1 VQTVQERQTLIK
13 TRFISI
19 MILASLL
26 LSACSAPLNVASTAA
41 SALRSAASTLAQ
53 EAEAPKAEQPAPVQ
67 QATPAPVQAPS
78 NAGEILSAYQGVL
91 ENIYTQVNP
100 SVVSIR
106 VLTPV
111 TGAMSSGQGGLP
123 FDMPGLPSLP
133 GFGDGQ
139 QTPGLPSTPQ
149 YGEGAGSGFVWD
161 AEGHIVTNN
170 HVIDGAEKVEVTF
183 YDGTSVEAE
192 VIGRDADADLAVL
205 KVDARTDLLKPIT
218 LSDSTQAR
226 VGQLAIAIGNPF
238 GLENTMTV
246 GIVSALGRTVPAGS
260 GAGGRYSMSDVI
272 QTDAPINPGN
282 SGGVLVDDQGQVLG
296 VTFAIESPVQANS
309 GVGFV
314 IPAAIVERVVPSL
327 IETGGFE
334 HPYLGVSA
342 GTLTSALAE
351 QMDLDPDQRGVLV
364 SEVVDGGPAD
374 QAGLRGSDRQ
384 ATIDGQQL
392 PVGGDVITAIDG
404 QAVKSM
410 DELISYLSNNTKVGQ
425 AITLSIL
432 RDGQPQ
438 ELKATLAAR
447 PSETARVEET
457 QRSTTPSATGAWLG
471 IDAVSLD
478 AALAKATNLDADQQG
493 VLVVDVAQD
502 GPADQAGLRGGS
514 QSVEVNGR
522 QAIIGGDVITAI
534 DGDAIATL
542 EDLVGWLNQAK
553 PGQQVALTILRGGRQ
568 MELSAT
574 LGERPA

>member
-1 VQTVQERQTLIK
+1 
-13 TRFISI
+13 
-19 MILASLL
+19 
-26 LSACSAPLNVASTAA
+26 
-41 SALRSAASTLAQ
+41 
-53 EAEAPKAEQPAPVQ
+53 
-67 QATPAPVQAPS
+67 
-78 NAGEILSAYQGVL
+78 
-91 ENIYTQVNP
+91 
-100 SVVSIR
+100 
-106 VLTPV
+106 
-111 TGAMSSGQGGLP
+111 
-123 FDMPGLPSLP
+123 
-133 GFGDGQ
+133 
-139 QTPGLPSTPQ
+139 
-149 YGEGAGSGFVWD
+149 
-161 AEGHIVTNN
+161 
-170 HVIDGAEKVEVTF
+170 
-183 YDGTSVEAE
+183 
-192 VIGRDADADLAVL
+192 
-205 KVDARTDLLKPIT
+205 
-218 LSDSTQAR
+218 
-226 VGQLAIAIGNPF
+226 
-238 GLENTMTV
+238 
-246 GIVSALGRTVPAGS
+246 
-260 GAGGRYSMSDVI
+260 
-272 QTDAPINPGN
+272 
-282 SGGVLVDDQGQVLG
+282 
-296 VTFAIESPVQANS
+296 
-309 GVGFV
+309 
-314 IPAAIVERVVPSL
+314 
-327 IETGGFE
+327 
-334 HPYLGVSA
+334 
-342 GTLTSALAE
+342 
-351 QMDLDPDQRGVLV
+351 MDLDPDQRGVLV